1 MPSTLFSKF
10 KMRDLEL
17 SNRIVVSPMGQY
29 SGDNG
34 RRDRLAHDA
43 SWPFVSIGRGAADH
57 RGDRRQSRKA
67 G

>member
-34 RRDRLAHDA
+34 SGCALLL
-43 SWPFVSIGRGAADH
+43 SVG
-57 RGDRRQSRKA
+57 
-67 G
+67 